1 MEQRPPPAPPG
12 TGPGTPSASA
22 PEPPAR
28 LSREEV
34 DALMREHFPQVA
46 DGGKMIL
53 IDEVAPG
60 LCWVSLPESAEHLR
74 PGGTVSGP
82 AMVLLADVA
91 VYVAILA
98 TLGADA
104 LQAVTTSLN
113 VNFLKRPHP
122 GTLRAEARL
131 LKVGRRLVV
140 GEVAIYDEDRSTLLA
155 HVTATYALPDSVA
168 VT

>member
-1 MEQRPPPAPPG
+1 MTNKPVPAFPH
-12 TGPGTPSASA
+12 
-22 PEPPAR
+22 R
-28 LSREEV
+28 YLDRNEV

-46 DGGKMIL
+46 DGGKSIF
-53 IDEVAPG
+53 IDRVAP
-60 LCWVSLPESAEHLR
+60 LVAELSLPESQEYLR

-82 AMVLLADVA
+82 AMVMLADVA

-113 VNFLKRPHP
+113 VNFLKRPAA
-122 GTLRAEARL
+122 GTLHAKADL
-131 LKVGRRLVV
+131 LKVGQRLVV
-140 GEVAIYDEDRSTLLA
+140 GEVAIWSSDRADLVA
-155 HVTATYALPDSVA
+155 HVTATYALPGRDE